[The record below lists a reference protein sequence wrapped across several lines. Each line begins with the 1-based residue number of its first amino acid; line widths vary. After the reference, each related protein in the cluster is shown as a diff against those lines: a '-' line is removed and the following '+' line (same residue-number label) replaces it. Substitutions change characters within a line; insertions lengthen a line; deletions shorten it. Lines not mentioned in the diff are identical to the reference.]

1 MVLFALVTRVV
12 NAYQKTERV
21 SSPEKTFYSAP
32 ASCWGAACVVWNDR
46 TRNRYIKHQWLTTNS
61 YDTPT
66 SAVGLST
73 AGATMESVPYDDI
86 MYDSSHNTQRVNFV
100 TYEFAGGPVVAK
112 ATSVLTACSV
122 FFNTTT
128 GANNPPVYDV
138 HIISGTADL
147 SYDGQTL
154 KLHLNIDGAGNDD
167 DWVGSINSD
176 ESWKLTS
183 TRESIIENV
192 PYVPAT
198 DTPDSVKQQY
208 QGKACTPLG

>member
-1 MVLFALVTRVV
+1 MPIRKQKGLAALRRLFILLLLLVGALL
-12 NAYQKTERV
+12 V
-21 SSPEKTFYSAP
+21 SCGTTGPGTDTSSTNGS
-32 ASCWGAACVVWNDR
+32 
-46 TRNRYIKHQWLTTNS
+46 TTNS

-66 SAVGLST
+66 PAVGLST

-100 TYEFAGGPVVAK
+100 TYEFAGGTVVAK
-112 ATSVLTACSV
+112 ATSVLIACSV

-138 HIISGTADL
+138 HIFSGTADL

-208 QGKACTPLG
+208 QGKACTLLG